1 MAAKPK
7 PNDRQNETPLERT
20 ARLARKLI
28 AVPKAEIDKQSRKY
42 EREKE
47 KRQSSK

>member
-1 MAAKPK
+1 MVKLKPSEN
-7 PNDRQNETPLERT
+7 PTETPLERT

-42 EREKE
+42 EREKA
-47 KRQSSK
+47 KRQAS

>member
-7 PNDRQNETPLERT
+7 PNDKPTETPLERT
-20 ARLARKLI
+20 ARLAQKLI

-42 EREKE
+42 ERDKA
-47 KRQSSK
+47 KRRS